1 MRTRVITCLLAT
13 LLSWPAGQTLAHET
27 TMEKGIVRTLLTSE
41 EIGNIPGNRLT
52 AARVVLAP
60 NASAGAHRHEAF
72 VFVVMLR
79 GRVQSQLD
87 DGEIIEYGP
96 GDTWVEPPGA
106 LHSLTRNPSAT
117 EDAEFIAVFVAK
129 EGAKLTT
136 SGQWSE

>member
-1 MRTRVITCLLAT
+1 MRTHVIVCLLAT
-13 LLSWPAGQTLAHET
+13 LLSWPAGHTLAHESDL
-27 TMEKGIVRTLLTSE
+27 EGGIVRTLLTSE
-41 EIGNIPGNRLT
+41 ELGNIPSHRLT
-52 AARVVLAP
+52 AARVVLQP
-60 NASAGAHRHEAF
+60 GASAGAHRHEAF

-87 DGEIIEYGP
+87 SGEVIEYGP
-96 GDTWVEPPGA
+96 GDTWSEPPGA
-106 LHSLTRNPSAT
+106 LHSLTRNPSAI